1 MTKTSRA
8 VFLLLFVVLA
18 SGCVTTGKRYEQA
31 LKKEEAGEFVQAA
44 EAYIRVLDS
53 DRDYQDARVRLR
65 DVGARAITY
74 LWDTAADLESTGAF
88 ELAIRELDRLQSIH
102 SGAAGVG
109 VDLAI
114 PADFDQRREFY
125 VIAAIDS
132 ALRRAEESAAAGDLE
147 AALAV
152 LTRVRDRS
160 DVPESRQ
167 SELDHRVAEVLLNL
181 ARADMELGRF
191 KSGYDTALRAVEVLD
206 PYDDDYEIAAR
217 ELADEALQQGIRG
230 LALVPFVPTD
240 QWRRAATEDLAA
252 DINDA
257 IAFGE
262 SGRQSEFI
270 ALLDPGQTRRVA
282 RAMGLGGKPMGRA
295 DFRELGEQV
304 NADYVLGGEM
314 VTFTRTDR
322 VRRERERDTKT
333 RGRGGVDTTYTWQQI
348 DITIKG
354 VLEYRA
360 YDLVTGDFVLQGSV
374 DAEAKQRVERA
385 VYPGNWET
393 LDLTGSERLLFDPAE
408 WQEQERALMI
418 SLSDQLAERLMRKVD
433 DGLTRLID

>member
-1 MTKTSRA
+1 MFA
-8 VFLLLFVVLA
+8 VLV

-53 DRDYQDARVRLR
+53 DRDYEDARERLQT
-65 DVGARAITY
+65 VGARALAY

-88 ELAIRELDRLQSIH
+88 ELAIRELDRMMAIH
-102 SGAAGVG
+102 SGAADVG
-109 VDLAI
+109 VDLTM
-114 PADFDQRREFY
+114 PDDFEERRRFY
-125 VIAAIDS
+125 LVAAVDS
-132 ALRRAEESAAAGDLE
+132 ALRRAEELAAAGDLE

-160 DVPESRQ
+160 DVPENGQ

-217 ELADEALQQGIRG
+217 ELADQALEEGIRG

-240 QWRRAATEDLAA
+240 QWRRGASPDLAA

-262 SGRQSEFI
+262 TGRQSEFI

-282 RAMGLGGKPMGRA
+282 RAMGLGGRPMGRA

-304 NADYVLGGEM
+304 NADYVLGGEL
-314 VTFTRTDR
+314 VSFSRTDR
-322 VRRERERDTKT
+322 VRRDRGRKTRT

-360 YDLVTGDFVLQGSV
+360 YDLVTGDFVLDGSV

-385 VYPGNWET
+385 AYPGNWET

-408 WQEQERALMI
+408 WQEQERGLMI
-418 SLSDQLAERLMRKVD
+418 ALSDRLAERLMRKVD
-433 DGLTRLID
+433 DGLVRLID

>member
-1 MTKTSRA
+1 MSKSSR
-8 VFLLLFVVLA
+8 VVSFLLFVVLA

-31 LKKEEAGEFVQAA
+31 LKKEGAGEFVQAA
-44 EAYIRVLDS
+44 EEYIRVLDS
-53 DRDYQDARVRLR
+53 DRDYQDAGERLQT
-65 DVGARAITY
+65 VGTRALAY
-74 LWDTAADLESTGAF
+74 LWDLAADLESTGAF
-88 ELAIRELDRLQSIH
+88 ELAIRELDRMTAIH

-109 VDLAI
+109 VDLTM
-114 PADFDQRREFY
+114 PDDFRERREFY
-125 VIAAIDS
+125 LVAAIDS
-132 ALRRAEESAAAGDLE
+132 ALRRAEESAAGGDLE
-147 AALAV
+147 AALAA
-152 LTRVRDRS
+152 LTRIRDRS

-167 SELDHRVAEVLLNL
+167 RELDHRVAEILLDL
-181 ARADMELGRF
+181 ARADMDLGRF

-206 PYDDDYEIAAR
+206 PYDNDYEVEAR
-217 ELADEALQQGIRG
+217 ELAGQALQEGIRG
-230 LALVPFVPTD
+230 LALVPFVQTD
-240 QWRRAATEDLAA
+240 HWRRAASEDLAA

-262 SGRQSEFI
+262 TGRQSEFI

-282 RAMGLGGKPMGRA
+282 RAMGLGRRPMGRA

-322 VRRERERDTKT
+322 VRRDRERKTST

-360 YDLVTGDFVLQGSV
+360 YDLATGDFVLEGSV
-374 DAEAKQRVERA
+374 DADTKQRVERA
-385 VYPGNWET
+385 LYPGNWET

-408 WQEQERALMI
+408 WQEQERDLMI
-418 SLSDQLAERLMRKVD
+418 ALSDQLAERLMRKVD

>member
-1 MTKTSRA
+1 MSQTSRG

-44 EAYIRVLDS
+44 EAYIRVLDA
-53 DRDYQDARVRLR
+53 DRNYEDARERLQT
-65 DVGARAITY
+65 VGTRALAY

-88 ELAIRELDRLQSIH
+88 ELAVRELDRMMSIH
-102 SGAAGVG
+102 TGAAQAG
-109 VDLAI
+109 VDLTM
-114 PADFDQRREFY
+114 PNDFAERRQFY
-125 VIAAIDS
+125 LVAAIDS
-132 ALRRAEESAAAGDLE
+132 ALRQAEESAAAGDLE

-152 LTRVRDRS
+152 LTRARNRS

-167 SELDHRVAEVLLNL
+167 GELDHRVAEVLLNL

-217 ELADEALQQGIRG
+217 ELADQALQEGIRG

-240 QWRRAATEDLAA
+240 QWRRVASADLAA

-262 SGRQSEFI
+262 TGRQSEFI

-282 RAMGLGGKPMGRA
+282 RAMGLGGKAMGRA

-304 NADYVLGGEM
+304 NADYVLGGEL
-314 VTFTRTDR
+314 VTFSRTDR
-322 VRRERERDTKT
+322 VRRDRERKTRT

-360 YDLVTGDFVLQGSV
+360 YDLVTGDFVLEGSV

-385 VYPGNWET
+385 VYPGSWET

-408 WQEQERALMI
+408 WQEQERGLMI
-418 SLSDQLAERLMRKVD
+418 DLSDQLAERLMRKVD